1 MVLSMLAT
9 SISLLLQGLLPSYYL
24 FLIFRCLVMAF
35 QHMAFIAYCCFVCEI
50 VGPKGRKIMGMMP
63 HILYALGYMF
73 LSLVSFVYRD
83 WRDFTIAL
91 GVLQGNQG
99 AKKYEIFSN
108 DHFWSLL

>member
-9 SISLLLQGLLPSYYL
+9 SISLILQGLLPSYAMFVL
-24 FLIFRCLVMAF
+24 FRCLVMVF

-50 VGPKGRKIMGMMP
+50 VGPDGRKIMGMMP
-63 HILYALGYMF
+63 HLLYAFGYMF

-91 GVLQGNQG
+91 GVLQGYG
-99 AKKYEIFSN
+99 RVS
-108 DHFWSLL
+108 SL